1 MKTSGR
7 CPKRMGTDIVAN
19 ARVIDRR
26 HFNIEDN
33 LEVVTYENPE
43 ALIFKDKQGATV
55 KAWVC
60 RTCGFTELY
69 CVALE

>member
-7 CPKRMGTDIVAN
+7 CPKCMGTDIVAN

-43 ALIFKDKQGATV
+43 ALIFKGKQGATV

-60 RTCGFTELY
+60 RTCGLTELY